1 MGVEIEQVG
10 VQQQQPGRQRCLDT
24 GGADSEA
31 EGRVPVARHR
41 LLAPLEAFQPG
52 LVG

>member
-1 MGVEIEQVG
+1 M
-10 VQQQQPGRQRCLDT
+10 QPGRQHCLDT

-31 EGRVPVARHR
+31 EGRVPVPR
-41 LLAPLEAFQPG
+41 LGRLAPLEAFQPG